1 MAQKME
7 LPYYPRFLVRQFAR
21 PILRY
26 PKEYH
31 EALQLVG
38 LKRWPELKKTLSS
51 NDADEIVAHVITYI
65 KHERIIQGCYQTLKT
80 VNVHTMPYS
89 EYDRI
94 FAIIR
99 ESETQRT
106 TSGNKMLALN

>member
-1 MAQKME
+1 ME

-31 EALQLVG
+31 EALRLCG
-38 LKRWPELKKTLSS
+38 MKRWPELKKTLSS
-51 NDADEIVAHVITYI
+51 NDADAIVAHVITYM
-65 KHERIIQGCYQTLKT
+65 KYERMIQGCYQTLKT
-80 VNVHTMPYS
+80 VNVYTMPYS

-94 FAIIR
+94 FTIIR

-106 TSGNKMLALN
+106 IAHNKMLALS